1 MDNTSLSHTKWKCQY
16 HIVFIPKYRK
26 KVLYGKVREDVREI
40 LSTLCKYKNV
50 EIIAGAVCV
59 DHVHLSIAIPP
70 KLSASDF
77 MGYLKGKSTLMIYDR
92 HPELQS
98 KWDKAFWA
106 RGYYVETIGNI
117 TDEAVQKYIKEQA
130 EESRKEDSRSTL
142 YSGPVKMLAAPPFG
156 ASSNIALWRAYNK
169 PPVELVVAD
178 LGHYL
183 HGEKCRI
190 FLQDCAVW
198 TV

>member
-1 MDNTSLSHTKWKCQY
+1 MDNRSLSHTKWKCQY

-59 DHVHLSIAIPP
+59 DYVHLSIVIPP
-70 KLSASDF
+70 KLSISDF

-117 TDEAVQKYIKEQA
+117 TDEAVKNILK
-130 EESRKEDSRSTL
+130 SKRKNREKKIREVPL

-156 ASSNIALWRAYNK
+156 ASSNIAL
-169 PPVELVVAD
+169 
-178 LGHYL
+178 
-183 HGEKCRI
+183 
-190 FLQDCAVW
+190 
-198 TV
+198 